1 MIRQRLL
8 TGTISNFAGKLSTV
22 VVWFLLT
29 PFVLSR
35 LGPNGYAL
43 WVLMGAI
50 SSYGFL
56 LDFGIGGAVVKY
68 VAEHVARGEHAAA
81 RALLASAIWLYL
93 ALALATVVMSVLVA
107 PTLTVLIG
115 VAPHQQATA
124 EWLVILT
131 GVNVALAIAATP
143 PMSVLRGLQRY
154 DLYNAIYI
162 GASLME
168 AGTTTAALLMGW
180 GVIGMSIAAIP
191 VTIASGA
198 ASIIVARR
206 VAPQLPMGGR
216 GANMAALRQIA
227 SFSSSLFAIQVAGRL
242 QSKTDEFVIAFL
254 GMLNAVTPYAVARKL
269 GGVTELIAVQMLK
282 AVMPLASELHA
293 GAQEK
298 TLRRL
303 YIAAS
308 RIALGIAV
316 PVAVVL
322 AIIGGDL
329 LTLWVG
335 AAYAEHAPLVA
346 VLGIASLITASHW
359 PAVEILQGM
368 AKHRL
373 VATAWLAMGAANV
386 ALSALL
392 LPIFGLIGVA
402 LGTLIPTTI
411 GCLFVV
417 MPFANRMLRVSWA
430 TALQEI
436 WLPACVPGAIAATAL
451 WMLQSGV
458 EYRPAI
464 RIGYWIAATL
474 VVYGIGYLSMPGAK
488 AERQLISDML
498 KSGSRRFRAA
508 ATQPLEAGVGK

>member
-1 MIRQRLL
+1 MIRKRLL

-22 VVWFLLT
+22 VVWFVLT
-29 PFVLSR
+29 PFVLAR
-35 LGPNGYAL
+35 LGPGGYAL

-81 RALLASAIWLYL
+81 RALLASALWVYI
-93 ALALATVVMSVLVA
+93 ALAVFTVAMSVLFA
-107 PTLTVLIG
+107 PALTTALG
-115 VAPHQQATA
+115 VAPEQRETA
-124 EWLVILT
+124 ELLVILT
-131 GVNVALAIAATP
+131 GINVALAISATP

-168 AGTTTAALLMGW
+168 AVTTTAALLMGW
-180 GVIGMSIAAIP
+180 GVIGMSLAAIP

-198 ASIIVARR
+198 ASIIVTRR
-206 VAPQLPMGGR
+206 VAPQLPLGGR
-216 GANMAALRQIA
+216 GANLIALRQIV

-242 QSKTDEFVIAFL
+242 QSKTDEFVIAFF
-254 GMLNAVTPYAVARKL
+254 GMLTAVTPYAVARKL
-269 GGVTELIAVQMLK
+269 GGITEVISVQMLK
-282 AVMPLASELHA
+282 ALMPLASELHA
-293 GAQEK
+293 GDQGIQ
-298 TLRRL
+298 LRKV

-316 PVAVVL
+316 PVAVLL
-322 AIIGGDL
+322 AIIGGHL

-335 AAYAEHAPLVA
+335 PAYAEHAPLVA
-346 VLGIASLITASHW
+346 VLGLASLITASHW

-373 VATAWLAMGAANV
+373 VASAWMVMGIANV
-386 ALSALL
+386 VLSALL

-402 LGTLIPTTI
+402 LGTLVPTTI

-417 MPFANRMLRVSWA
+417 MPFANRMLAVSWRA
-430 TALQEI
+430 ALQEI
-436 WLPACVPGAIAATAL
+436 WMPPLIPGAAAAAVLSLLQFGVQSPSAIRVGL
-451 WMLQSGV
+451 WMV
-458 EYRPAI
+458 T
-464 RIGYWIAATL
+464 TL
-474 VVYGIGYLSMPGAK
+474 FVYGAGYLLMPGAT
-488 AERQLISDML
+488 AERQLIAEIFA
-498 KSGSRRFRAA
+498 SGSRRFRAGRA
-508 ATQPLEAGVGK
+508 LEAGVSK

>member
-22 VVWFLLT
+22 VVWFVLT

-35 LGPNGYAL
+35 LGPSGYAL

-81 RALLASAIWLYL
+81 RALIASALWVYI
-93 ALALATVVMSVLVA
+93 ALALLTVAMSVLLA
-107 PTLTVLIG
+107 PALTNAFG
-115 VAPHQQATA
+115 VAPHLQSTA
-124 EWLVILT
+124 RLLVILT
-131 GVNVALAIAATP
+131 GINVALAIAATP

-168 AGTTTAALLMGW
+168 AVTTTAALLMGW
-180 GVIGMSIAAIP
+180 GVIGMSLAAIP

-198 ASIIVARR
+198 ASIIITRR
-206 VAPQLPMGGR
+206 VAPQLPLGGR
-216 GANMAALRQIA
+216 GANMVALRQIA

-254 GMLNAVTPYAVARKL
+254 GMLNSVTPYAVARKL
-269 GGVTELIAVQMLK
+269 GGVTEIIAVQMLK
-282 AVMPLASELHA
+282 AIMPLASELHA
-293 GAQEK
+293 ADQEN

-308 RIALGIAV
+308 RVALGIAV
-316 PVAVVL
+316 PVAVVM
-322 AIIGGDL
+322 AIIGGHL

-346 VLGIASLITASHW
+346 VLGVASLITASHW

-373 VATAWLAMGAANV
+373 VASAWLVMGIANV

-402 LGTLIPTTI
+402 LGTLVPTTI

-417 MPFANRMLRVSWA
+417 MPFANRMLGVSWRA
-430 TALQEI
+430 ALQEI
-436 WLPACVPGAIAATAL
+436 WMPACIPGIAAAGVL
-451 WMLQSGV
+451 WLLQRGV
-458 EYRPAI
+458 DSPSAMRV
-464 RIGYWIAATL
+464 GLWIAATFL
-474 VVYGIGYLSMPGAK
+474 VYGAGYLSMPGAS
-488 AERQLISDML
+488 AERQLIGDMRA
-498 KSGSRRFRAA
+498 SGSRRFRAA
-508 ATQPLEAGVGK
+508 RAIEAGVSK

>member
-1 MIRQRLL
+1 MIRERLL
-8 TGTISNFAGKLSTV
+8 TGTIANFAGKLSTV
-22 VVWFLLT
+22 VVWFVLT

-35 LGPNGYAL
+35 LGPGGYAL

-81 RALLASAIWLYL
+81 RALIASAVWLYL
-93 ALALATVVMSVLVA
+93 ALALITVLLSVLFA
-107 PTLTVLIG
+107 PTLTALLG
-115 VAPHQQATA
+115 VAPDDQQTA
-124 EWLVILT
+124 RLLIMLT
-131 GVNVALAIAATP
+131 GLNVALAIAATP

-168 AGTTTAALLMGW
+168 AATTTAALLLGW
-180 GVIGMSIAAIP
+180 GVIGMSLAAIP
-191 VTIASGA
+191 VTIASGT

-216 GANMAALRQIA
+216 GATVAALRQIA

-242 QSKTDEFVIAFL
+242 QSKTDEFVIAFM
-254 GMLNAVTPYAVARKL
+254 GMLTAVTPYAVARKL
-269 GGVTELIAVQMLK
+269 GGVTEIISVQMLK
-282 AVMPLASELHA
+282 AIMPLASELHA
-293 GAQEK
+293 GEQQT

-303 YIAAS
+303 FIAAS
-308 RIALGIAV
+308 RVSLGVAV
-316 PVAVVL
+316 PVAIVL
-322 AIIGGDL
+322 GVIGGDL

-335 AAYAEHAPLVA
+335 AAYAAHAPLVA

-373 VATAWLAMGAANV
+373 VASAWLAMGVANV

-411 GCLFVV
+411 GCLCVV
-417 MPFANRMLRVSWA
+417 MPYANRMLHVSRG
-430 TALQEI
+430 TALRDI
-436 WLPACVPGAIAATAL
+436 WIPAAVPGAVCAAAL
-451 WMLQSGV
+451 WLMQSGV
-458 EYRPAI
+458 DAPSALRV
-464 RIGYWIAATL
+464 GSWIL
-474 VVYGIGYLSMPGAK
+474 VTVVLYGTGYLCMPGSA
-488 AERQLISDML
+488 AERQLLADTIAL
-498 KSGSRRFRAA
+498 GARRLRGAPA
-508 ATQPLEAGVGK
+508 LEAGLTK

>member
-22 VVWFLLT
+22 IVWFVLT
-29 PFVLSR
+29 PFVLAR
-35 LGPNGYAL
+35 LGPSGYAL

-81 RALLASAIWLYL
+81 RALIASALWVYL
-93 ALALATVVMSVLVA
+93 ALAMLTVVISVLLA
-107 PTLTVLIG
+107 PTLVHAFG
-115 VAPHQQATA
+115 VAPHLQATA
-124 EWLVILT
+124 RLLVILT
-131 GVNVALAIAATP
+131 GINVALAIAATP

-168 AGTTTAALLMGW
+168 AVTTTAALLMGW
-180 GVIGMSIAAIP
+180 GVIGMSLAAIP

-198 ASIIVARR
+198 ASIIITRR
-206 VAPQLPMGGR
+206 VAPQLPLGGR
-216 GANMAALRQIA
+216 GANMVALRQIA

-269 GGVTELIAVQMLK
+269 GGVTEIIAVQMLK
-282 AVMPLASELHA
+282 AIMPLASELHA
-293 GAQEK
+293 ADQEK

-303 YIAAS
+303 YLAAS
-308 RIALGIAV
+308 RVALGIAV

-322 AIIGGDL
+322 AIIGGHL

-335 AAYAEHAPLVA
+335 PAYAEHAPLVA
-346 VLGIASLITASHW
+346 VLGLASLITASHW

-373 VATAWLAMGAANV
+373 VASAWLVMGAANV
-386 ALSALL
+386 ALSAIL
-392 LPIFGLIGVA
+392 LPVFGLIGVA
-402 LGTLIPTTI
+402 LGTLIPTTV

-417 MPFANRMLRVSWA
+417 MPFANRMLGVSWRS
-430 TALQEI
+430 ALQEI
-436 WLPACVPGAIAATAL
+436 WMPAGVPGVAAAGVL
-451 WMLQSGV
+451 WLLQRGV
-458 EYRPAI
+458 ESPSAMRV
-464 RIGYWIAATL
+464 GVWILATMLVYAA
-474 VVYGIGYLSMPGAK
+474 GYLSMPGAS
-488 AERQLISDML
+488 AERQLIAEMRA
-498 KSGSRRFRAA
+498 SGSRRLRAA
-508 ATQPLEAGVGK
+508 RTLEAGAIK

>member
-22 VVWFLLT
+22 VVWFVLT
-29 PFVLSR
+29 PFVLTR
-35 LGPNGYAL
+35 LGPGGYAL

-68 VAEHVARGEHAAA
+68 VAEHVARGEQAAA
-81 RALLASAIWLYL
+81 RSLLASAIWLYL
-93 ALALATVVMSVLVA
+93 ALAVATVALSVLFA
-107 PTLTVLIG
+107 PALTTLIG
-115 VAPHQQATA
+115 VAQEQQAVA
-124 EWLVILT
+124 RLLVILT

-168 AGTTTAALLMGW
+168 AATTTAALLMGW

-191 VTIASGA
+191 VTITSGI

-206 VAPQLPMGGR
+206 IAPQLPMGGR

-269 GGVTELIAVQMLK
+269 GGVTELVAVQMLK

-293 GAQEK
+293 ADQEK

-303 YIAAS
+303 YVTAS

-316 PVAVVL
+316 PIALVL
-322 AIIGGDL
+322 AILGGDL

-346 VLGIASLITASHW
+346 VLGVASLITASHW

-373 VATAWLAMGAANV
+373 VATAWLAMGTANV
-386 ALSALL
+386 ALSAFL
-392 LPIFGLIGVA
+392 LPMFGLIGVA
-402 LGTLIPTTI
+402 FGTLVPTTI

-417 MPFANRMLRVSWA
+417 MPFANRILRVSWSA
-430 TALQEI
+430 ALQEI
-436 WLPACVPGAIAATAL
+436 WLPACIPGVIAAAAL
-451 WMLQSGV
+451 WVFQSGV
-458 EYRPAI
+458 ESRPAT
-464 RIGYWIAATL
+464 RIGYWIAATVL
-474 VVYGIGYLSMPGAK
+474 VYGIGYLSMPGAT
-488 AERQLISDML
+488 AERQLLSDML
-498 KSGSRRFRAA
+498 KSGSRRVRGVPA
-508 ATQPLEAGVGK
+508 QPLEAGVSK